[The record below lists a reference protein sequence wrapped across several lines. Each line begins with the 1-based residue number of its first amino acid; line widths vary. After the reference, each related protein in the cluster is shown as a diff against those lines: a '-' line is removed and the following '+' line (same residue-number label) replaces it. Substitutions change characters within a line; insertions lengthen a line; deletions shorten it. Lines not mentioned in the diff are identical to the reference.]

1 MWQANTC
8 VASTINVKEGQV
20 MLRYS
25 EHLYEGMDVFD
36 ANDEKIG
43 TVDEILETAAGGT
56 SASGGGYLRVPTGFL
71 GLGREHHIP
80 FNAIRSVEGERIYVN
95 FAKDR
100 LDELGYGEGPTD
112 MDRRGSTRV
121 TDSPEGTHRLQLREE
136 ELIARKRSVE
146 TGRVQVGKEV
156 VSEERTLEVPVTR
169 EEVTIERRTVDR
181 RPSDKPIEETS
192 QSIEVPVHE
201 ERVDVEKQAVVYEEV
216 GVRKDQV
223 TQTERVSGQ
232 VRREEARIEGA
243 DKVNVRDASVTS
255 ESWEQAMPR
264 YRKGWQTR
272 YGNTASRWE
281 DVEPVYRYGHELR
294 GRPEYR
300 GRGWDELE
308 PDFRRDWEKRYPNTS
323 WDRAREGIRDA
334 WEDVTR

>member
-1 MWQANTC
+1 
-8 VASTINVKEGQV
+8 
-20 MLRYS
+20 MLRNS
-25 EHLYEGMDVFD
+25 DQLDEGMDVFD

-43 TVDEILETAAGGT
+43 TVDAILDATAGS

-80 FNAIRSVEGERIYVN
+80 FSAIRSVKGERIYLN

-100 LDELGYGEGPTD
+100 LDELGYGEGPAQ
-112 MDRRGSTRV
+112 MDERVGSPGR
-121 TDSPEGTHRLQLREE
+121 TDSPETTRRLQLREE

-146 TGRVQVGKEV
+146 TGQVRVSTEV
-156 VSEERTLEVPVTR
+156 VAEQRTLDVPVTR
-169 EEVTIERRTVDR
+169 EEVTIDRRPVER
-181 RPSDKPIEETS
+181 RPSDKPIEATS
-192 QSIEVPVHE
+192 RTIEVPVHE
-201 ERVDVEKQAVVYEEV
+201 DRVEIEKRPVVYEEV

-243 DKVNVRDASVTS
+243 GDVAIRNAPGTS
-255 ESWEQAMPR
+255 DSWEQAMPR
-264 YRKGWQTR
+264 YRQSWQKR
-272 YGNTASRWE
+272 YGSAAARWE

-294 GRPEYR
+294 GQPAYR
-300 GRGWDELE
+300 GRRWDDVE
-308 PDFRRDWEKRYPNTS
+308 PEFRRGWEQRYPNTP

-334 WEDVTR
+334 WEDATR